1 MQSQI
6 MSIISTNLLGYIWN
20 SSGKNKNIGT
30 LLDPINTA
38 VSLSLLNHFPEG
50 TKISIQNN
58 EISFQEPGTIQ
69 GISRWG
75 KGDKFEDLHNLINP
89 IKKLLEK
96 KNVSNLWGDDNKN
109 FTYLCHSMHSG
120 LNKLA
125 DTYKENQIAHHT
137 LEFYKSLISENLQN
151 KSHFLDKL
159 NTDELKGGYDIYQ
172 EFFEEWNSNEVNVL
186 VVLLEN
192 LGLES
197 KKEIKDAYKHSLS
210 TITNGHNLL
219 IKKII
224 NKVQSGLVD

>member
-1 MQSQI
+1 MQTQL
-6 MSIISTNLLGYIWN
+6 MSIISSNLISYLW
-20 SSGKNKNIGT
+20 SSSSKNMGT

-38 VSLSLLNHFPEG
+38 VALSLLNHYPEG

-58 EISFQEPGTIQ
+58 EIGFQEPGTIQ

-96 KNVSNLWGDDNKN
+96 KDVEDLWGEDNKN
-109 FTYLCHSMHSG
+109 FVFLCHSMHSG
-120 LNKLA
+120 LSKLS

-137 LEFYKSLISENLQN
+137 LEFYKSLITENLQN

-159 NTDELKGGYDIYQ
+159 NTDDSKGSYDIYQ
-172 EFFEEWNSNEVNVL
+172 EFFEQWDKNEVNVM

-192 LGLES
+192 LGLEN
-197 KKEIKDAYKHSLS
+197 KKEIKGAYKNSLM
-210 TITNGHNLL
+210 TIISGHNQL
-219 IKKII
+219 IKNII
-224 NKVQSGLVD
+224 YRVQSGIVS

>member
-1 MQSQI
+1 MQTQL
-6 MSIISTNLLGYIWN
+6 MSIISSNLISYLW
-20 SSGKNKNIGT
+20 SSSSKNMGT

-38 VSLSLLNHFPEG
+38 VALSLLNHYPEG

-58 EISFQEPGTIQ
+58 EIGFQEPGTIQ

-96 KNVSNLWGDDNKN
+96 KDVEDLWGEDNKN
-109 FTYLCHSMHSG
+109 FVFLCHSMHSG
-120 LNKLA
+120 LSKLS

-137 LEFYKSLISENLQN
+137 LEFYKSLITENLQN

-159 NTDELKGGYDIYQ
+159 NTDDSKGSYDIYQ
-172 EFFEEWNSNEVNVL
+172 EFFEQWDKNEVNVM

-192 LGLES
+192 LGLEN
-197 KKEIKDAYKHSLS
+197 KKEIKSSYKNSLMIIIS
-210 TITNGHNLL
+210 GHNQL
-219 IKKII
+219 IKNII
-224 NKVQSGLVD
+224 YRVQSGIIS

>member
-1 MQSQI
+1 MQTQL
-6 MSIISTNLLGYIWN
+6 MSIISSNLISYLW
-20 SSGKNKNIGT
+20 SSSSKNMGT

-38 VSLSLLNHFPEG
+38 VALSLLNHYPEG

-58 EISFQEPGTIQ
+58 EIGFQEPGTIQ

-96 KNVSNLWGDDNKN
+96 KDVENLWGEDNKN
-109 FTYLCHSMHSG
+109 FVFLCHSMHSG
-120 LNKLA
+120 LSKLS

-137 LEFYKSLISENLQN
+137 LEFYKSLITENLQN

-159 NTDELKGGYDIYQ
+159 NTDDSKGSYDIYQ
-172 EFFEEWNSNEVNVL
+172 EFFEQWDKNEVNVM

-192 LGLES
+192 LGLEN
-197 KKEIKDAYKHSLS
+197 KKEIKGAYKNSLM
-210 TITNGHNLL
+210 TIISGHNQL
-219 IKKII
+219 IKNII
-224 NKVQSGLVD
+224 YRVQSGIVS

>member
-1 MQSQI
+1 M
-6 MSIISTNLLGYIWN
+6 
-20 SSGKNKNIGT
+20 GT

-38 VSLSLLNHFPEG
+38 VALSLLNHYPEG

-58 EISFQEPGTIQ
+58 EIGFQEPGTIQ

-96 KNVSNLWGDDNKN
+96 KDVEDLWGEDNKN
-109 FTYLCHSMHSG
+109 FVFLCHSMHSG
-120 LNKLA
+120 LSKLS

-137 LEFYKSLISENLQN
+137 LEFYKSLITENLQN

-159 NTDELKGGYDIYQ
+159 NTDDSKGSYDIYQ
-172 EFFEEWNSNEVNVL
+172 EFFEQWDKNEVNVM

-192 LGLES
+192 LGLEN
-197 KKEIKDAYKHSLS
+197 KKEIKAAYKNSLM
-210 TITNGHNLL
+210 TIIGGHNQI
-219 IKKII
+219 IKNII
-224 NKVQSGLVD
+224 YRVQSGIVS

>member
-1 MQSQI
+1 M
-6 MSIISTNLLGYIWN
+6 
-20 SSGKNKNIGT
+20 GT

-38 VSLSLLNHFPEG
+38 VALSLLNHYPEG

-58 EISFQEPGTIQ
+58 EIGFQEPGTIQ

-96 KNVSNLWGDDNKN
+96 KDVEDLWGEDNKN
-109 FTYLCHSMHSG
+109 FVFLCHSMHSG
-120 LNKLA
+120 LSKLS

-137 LEFYKSLISENLQN
+137 LEFYKSLITENLQN

-159 NTDELKGGYDIYQ
+159 NTDDSKGAYDIYQ
-172 EFFEEWNSNEVNVL
+172 EFFEQWDKNEVNVM

-192 LGLES
+192 LGLEN
-197 KKEIKDAYKHSLS
+197 KKEIKGAYKNSLM
-210 TITNGHNLL
+210 TIISGHNQL
-219 IKKII
+219 IKNII
-224 NKVQSGLVD
+224 YRVQSGIIS